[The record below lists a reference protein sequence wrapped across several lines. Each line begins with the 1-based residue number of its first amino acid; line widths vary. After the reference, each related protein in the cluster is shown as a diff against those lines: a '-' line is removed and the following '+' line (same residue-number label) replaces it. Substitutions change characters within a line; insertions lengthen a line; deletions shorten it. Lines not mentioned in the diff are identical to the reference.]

1 MVQVQIVFLIQR
13 ILSLYY
19 KNNLKGYDLDKV
31 SRVLEKHGKDLNVRA
46 EALDVEVFVEIA
58 NELS

>member
-1 MVQVQIVFLIQR
+1 MR
-13 ILSLYY
+13 
-19 KNNLKGYDLDKV
+19 NNLKGYDLDKV